1 MSALADPWVG
11 YEGDVKQSV
20 EEFRSSFGKFEALQR
35 DGRPDEVQH
44 AQKEL
49 LSQLK
54 TLNWCDLPFC
64 PARSSSGP
72 ATAVPRPPR
81 RLLSQRELPLRRDMD
96 DLSDAIKAVEKNR
109 AKYKLDD
116 VELQRRRSAPLPPP
130 PRPRPS
136 RAAALPR
143 PRSARASPW
152 PAAGLAHQPLMV
164 CAEIS
169 SPRRGPRSGR

>member
-54 TLNWCDLPFC
+54 TLNWCGLPFC
-64 PARSSSGP
+64 PARPSPVRRDLCYLNASCRSAGTWTISATRSRRWRRTAPSTSWTTWSSSGGGP
-72 ATAVPRPPR
+72 LRSPLLLALALLVPLPCPGHALPGPRPGQ
-81 RLLSQRELPLRRDMD
+81 QRDSL
-96 DLSDAIKAVEKNR
+96 I
-109 AKYKLDD
+109 
-116 VELQRRRSAPLPPP
+116 
-130 PRPRPS
+130 S
-136 RAAALPR
+136 R
-143 PRSARASPW
+143 
-152 PAAGLAHQPLMV
+152 
-164 CAEIS
+164 
-169 SPRRGPRSGR
+169 